1 MKSLPQSFFDASAM
15 LLSGLCLLH
24 CLALPLLA
32 AALPLFGVWAEAE
45 WVHVVFVAIAAP
57 LAGLALWRG
66 HQRDALPWPLW
77 TPGGAGAA
85 RSAGRRLR
93 HSRRGQR
100 DRDDGEREAWPWP
113 VRTCGTGGGIGGVA
127 GIERGMRCVARCRS
141 RR

>member
-15 LLSGLCLLH
+15 VLSGLCLLH

-66 HQRDALPWPLW
+66 HRRDALPWPLW
-77 TPGGAGAA
+77 TLAALGLLSLLAGAFGIPDEA
-85 RSAGRRLR
+85 SETAMTVSGSLALAGAHLWNWRR
-93 HSRRGQR
+93 HRRR
-100 DRDDGEREAWPWP
+100 
-113 VRTCGTGGGIGGVA
+113 CGH
-127 GIERGMRCVARCRS
+127 
-141 RR
+141 

>member
-15 LLSGLCLLH
+15 VLSGLCLLH

-66 HQRDALPWPLW
+66 HRRDALPWPLW
-77 TPGGAGAA
+77 TLAALGLLGLLAGAFGIPDEA
-85 RSAGRRLR
+85 SETAMTVCGSLALASTHLWNWRR
-93 HSRRGQR
+93 HRRR
-100 DRDDGEREAWPWP
+100 
-113 VRTCGTGGGIGGVA
+113 CGH
-127 GIERGMRCVARCRS
+127 
-141 RR
+141 

>member
-1 MKSLPQSFFDASAM
+1 MKSLPPSFFDASAM

-66 HQRDALPWPLW
+66 HRRDALPWPLW
-77 TPGGAGAA
+77 ALAALGLLGLLAGAFGIPDEA
-85 RSAGRRLR
+85 SETAMTVSGSVALASAHLWNWRR
-93 HSRRGQR
+93 HRR
-100 DRDDGEREAWPWP
+100 
-113 VRTCGTGGGIGGVA
+113 
-127 GIERGMRCVARCRS
+127 RCQH
-141 RR
+141 

>member
-1 MKSLPQSFFDASAM
+1 MKSLPPSFFDASAM

-66 HQRDALPWPLW
+66 HRRDALPWPLW
-77 TPGGAGAA
+77 TLAALGLLGLLAGAFGIPDEA
-85 RSAGRRLR
+85 SETAMTVSGSVALASAHLWNWRRHRLR
-93 HSRRGQR
+93 
-100 DRDDGEREAWPWP
+100 
-113 VRTCGTGGGIGGVA
+113 
-127 GIERGMRCVARCRS
+127 CRH
-141 RR
+141 